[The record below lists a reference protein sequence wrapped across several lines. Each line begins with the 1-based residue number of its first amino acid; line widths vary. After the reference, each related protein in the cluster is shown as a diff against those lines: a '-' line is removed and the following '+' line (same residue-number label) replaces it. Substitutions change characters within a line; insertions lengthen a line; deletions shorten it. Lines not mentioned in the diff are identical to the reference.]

1 MIEVKNLTKF
11 YGDHKAVDNISFSVK
26 DGTVCGFC
34 GPNGAGKSTTMNIMT
49 GCLSATSGTVT
60 IGGYDIF
67 EHPMEAKKL
76 IGYLPE
82 QPPLYLEET
91 PREYLRF
98 IAEAKKVPREQLAD
112 EIERVMLET
121 QISDVGNRLIKNLSK
136 GYKQRVGI
144 AQTLLGNPK
153 VIILDEPTVGL
164 DPIQVVE
171 IRELIKN
178 LGKRHTVILSSHIL
192 SEVQQMCDEIII
204 IAKGKL
210 IAYDTTENLEK
221 QLQPKV
227 MLEIQTDASKDE
239 SEEVLAQIDGIEN
252 AEYSEVD
259 GLLRVLITTIPE
271 RELDIR
277 KSLSRKFAAID
288 RAVLKNDKVKANLED
303 IFIELTN
310 IEPEHEDTDEDSD
323 EDMAWEEISSETD
336 EDDTENE
343 SREEDEP

>member
-1 MIEVKNLTKF
+1 MIEVNNLTKF

-60 IGGYDIF
+60 IGGHDIF
-67 EHPMEAKKL
+67 EQPMEAKKL
-76 IGYLPE
+76 MGYLPE

-98 IAEAKKVPREQLAD
+98 IARAKGVPRTELEG
-112 EIERVMLET
+112 EILRVMEET
-121 QISDVGNRLIKNLSK
+121 QIDDVADRLIKNLSK
-136 GYKQRVGI
+136 GYRQRVGI

-171 IRELIKN
+171 IRDLIKN

-192 SEVQQMCDEIII
+192 SEVQQMCDEILI

-210 IAYDTTENLEK
+210 LAYDTTENLEK
-221 QLQPKV
+221 QLQPRV
-227 MLEIQTDASKDE
+227 LLEVETDASREE
-239 SEEVLAQIDGIEN
+239 SEAVLQTIEGIEKTEY
-252 AEYSEVD
+252 AEED
-259 GLLRVLITTIPE
+259 GLTEIRITVAPD
-271 RELDIR
+271 RELEIR
-277 KSLSRKFAAID
+277 KLLSRKFAAID
-288 RAVLKNDKVKANLED
+288 KAVLKNDKIKANLEE
-303 IFIELTN
+303 IFIELTS
-310 IEPEHEDTDEDSD
+310 PEEVPDGK
-323 EDMAWEEISSETD
+323 EEK
-336 EDDTENE
+336 
-343 SREEDEP
+343 

>member
-1 MIEVKNLTKF
+1 MIEGNNLTKF

-60 IGGYDIF
+60 IGGHDIF
-67 EHPMEAKKL
+67 EQPMEAKKL
-76 IGYLPE
+76 MGYLPE

-98 IAEAKKVPREQLAD
+98 IARAKGVPRTEL
-112 EIERVMLET
+112 EGEVLRVMEET
-121 QISDVGNRLIKNLSK
+121 QIDDVADRLIKNLSK
-136 GYKQRVGI
+136 GYRQRVGI

-171 IRELIKN
+171 IRDLIKN

-192 SEVQQMCDEIII
+192 SEVQQMCDEILI

-210 IAYDTTENLEK
+210 LAYDTTENLEK
-221 QLQPKV
+221 QLQPRV
-227 MLEIQTDASKDE
+227 LLEVETDASREE
-239 SEEVLAQIDGIEN
+239 SEAVLQSIEGIEKTEY
-252 AEYSEVD
+252 AEED
-259 GLLRVLITTIPE
+259 GLTAIRITVAPD
-271 RELDIR
+271 RELEIR
-277 KSLSRKFAAID
+277 KLLSRKFAAID
-288 RAVLKNDKVKANLED
+288 KAVLKNDKIKANLEE
-303 IFIELTN
+303 IFIELTS
-310 IEPEHEDTDEDSD
+310 PEEVPGGK
-323 EDMAWEEISSETD
+323 EEK
-336 EDDTENE
+336 
-343 SREEDEP
+343 

>member
-1 MIEVKNLTKF
+1 MIEVNHLTKF

-49 GCLSATSGTVT
+49 GCLSATEGTVT

-67 EHPMEAKKL
+67 EQPMEAKKL

-98 IAEAKKVPREQLAD
+98 IAEAKKVPRENLED
-112 EIERVMLET
+112 EIERVMNET
-121 QISDVGNRLIKNLSK
+121 QISDVADRLIKNLSK

-171 IRELIKN
+171 IRDLIKN
-178 LGKRHTVILSSHIL
+178 LGKKHTVILSSHIL

-221 QLQPKV
+221 MLQPKV
-227 MLEIQTDASKDE
+227 MLEIHTDAAQEE
-239 SEEVLAQIDGIEN
+239 SEEVLSTIDGIEK
-252 AEYSEVD
+252 AEYSEED
-259 GLLRVLITTIPE
+259 GLLKVLITTVPE
-271 RELDIR
+271 KELEIR
-277 KSLSRKFAAID
+277 KILSRKFAAID
-288 RAVLKNDKVKANLED
+288 RAVLKNDKVKANLEE

-310 IEPEHEDTDEDSD
+310 SEPEITQ
-323 EDMAWEEISSETD
+323 SEQ
-336 EDDTENE
+336 EVN
-343 SREEDEP
+343 REEEEL

>member
-60 IGGYDIF
+60 IGGHDIF
-67 EHPMEAKKL
+67 EQPMEAKKL
-76 IGYLPE
+76 MGYLPE

-98 IAEAKKVPREQLAD
+98 IARAKGVPRTELED
-112 EIERVMLET
+112 EILRVMEET
-121 QISDVGNRLIKNLSK
+121 QIDDVADRLIKNLSK
-136 GYKQRVGI
+136 GYRQRVGI

-171 IRELIKN
+171 IRDLIKN

-192 SEVQQMCDEIII
+192 SEVQQMCDEILI

-210 IAYDTTENLEK
+210 LAYDTTENLEK
-221 QLQPKV
+221 QLQPRV
-227 MLEIQTDASKDE
+227 LLEVETDASREE
-239 SEEVLAQIDGIEN
+239 SEAVLQTMEGIEKTEY
-252 AEYSEVD
+252 AEED
-259 GLLRVLITTIPE
+259 GLTAIRITVAPD
-271 RELDIR
+271 RELEIR
-277 KSLSRKFAAID
+277 KLLSRKFAAID
-288 RAVLKNDKVKANLED
+288 RAVLKNDKIKANLEE
-303 IFIELTN
+303 IFIELTS
-310 IEPEHEDTDEDSD
+310 PEEVPGGK
-323 EDMAWEEISSETD
+323 EEK
-336 EDDTENE
+336 
-343 SREEDEP
+343 

>member
-1 MIEVKNLTKF
+1 MIEVNNLTKF

-60 IGGYDIF
+60 IGGHDIF
-67 EHPMEAKKL
+67 EQPMEAKKL
-76 IGYLPE
+76 MGYLPE

-98 IAEAKKVPREQLAD
+98 IARAKGVPRTELEG
-112 EIERVMLET
+112 EILRVMEET
-121 QISDVGNRLIKNLSK
+121 QIDDVADRLIKNLSK
-136 GYKQRVGI
+136 GYRQRVGI

-171 IRELIKN
+171 IRDLIKN

-192 SEVQQMCDEIII
+192 SEVQQMCDEILI

-210 IAYDTTENLEK
+210 LAYDTTENLEK
-221 QLQPKV
+221 QLQPRV
-227 MLEIQTDASKDE
+227 LLEVETDASREE
-239 SEEVLAQIDGIEN
+239 SEVVLQTIEGIEKTEY
-252 AEYSEVD
+252 AEED
-259 GLLRVLITTIPE
+259 GLTAIRITVAPD
-271 RELDIR
+271 RELEIR
-277 KSLSRKFAAID
+277 KLLSRKFAAID
-288 RAVLKNDKVKANLED
+288 RAVLKNDKIKANLEE
-303 IFIELTN
+303 IFIELTS
-310 IEPEHEDTDEDSD
+310 PEEVPGGK
-323 EDMAWEEISSETD
+323 EEK
-336 EDDTENE
+336 
-343 SREEDEP
+343 